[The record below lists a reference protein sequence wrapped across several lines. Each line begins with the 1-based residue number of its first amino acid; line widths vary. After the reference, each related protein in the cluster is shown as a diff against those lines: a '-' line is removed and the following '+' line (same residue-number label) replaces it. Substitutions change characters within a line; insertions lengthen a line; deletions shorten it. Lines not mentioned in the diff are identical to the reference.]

1 MTLNALIFYTK
12 EDLIMRKKLLK
23 VVTVVM
29 ALICM
34 VLPLAIT
41 ASAAYYNTYA
51 DVKSMSDV
59 NGCTSMQGM
68 AVGSTYL
75 YTAKVNSANT
85 KAVLYKTNKNTGA
98 RTLLTDSASG
108 NTYVTYL
115 GHANDMCVTTLDD
128 KSNLFIVTMKENS
141 NALIRVRVDGS
152 KFKKMGNYT
161 VKYNGEHLAPSG
173 VNIIKKTSTDI
184 TFLFKKGRSFYEGTI
199 GLNQTSGT
207 INVTK
212 KFTINIAS
220 AVVNGKTLDLSS
232 YTHQGYGYYKNYIFV
247 PLTKDN
253 VSIVLVY
260 NIKDATGTIKT
271 VSDLSFRI
279 TSSTYADLFEIES
292 CGISSS
298 DGKLYFNTNRRK
310 VSGGTGYDAVHYFK
324 GYTFG

>member
-1 MTLNALIFYTK
+1 M
-12 EDLIMRKKLLK
+12 KKRFLSF
-23 VVTVVM
+23 VTVVM
-29 ALICM
+29 AFITVM
-34 VLPLAIT
+34 LPLAVP
-41 ASAAYYNTYA
+41 ASAAYYNTYGT
-51 DVKSMSDV
+51 VKSISDV
-59 NGCTSMQGM
+59 NGCSSMQGM

-85 KAVLYKTNKNTGA
+85 KAVIYKTNKNTGES
-98 RTLLTDSASG
+98 TLLTDSVSG

-115 GHANDMCVTTLDD
+115 GHANDMCVTSLDD

-141 NALIRVRVDGS
+141 NALVRVRVSGS
-152 KFKKMGNYT
+152 KFKKMANFS

-173 VNIIKKTSTDI
+173 INIIKKTSTNI
-184 TFLFKKGRSFYEGTI
+184 TFLFKKGRSFYEGSI
-199 GLNQTSGT
+199 GIDQTSGT

-212 KFTINIAS
+212 KFTINVKS

-247 PLTKDN
+247 PLTNEN

-260 NIKDATGTIKT
+260 YIKDASGTLTT

-279 TSSTYADLFEIES
+279 TSSTYANLFEIES

-310 VSGGTGYDAVHYFK
+310 TASGSGYDAVHYFK
-324 GYTFG
+324 GYTWG